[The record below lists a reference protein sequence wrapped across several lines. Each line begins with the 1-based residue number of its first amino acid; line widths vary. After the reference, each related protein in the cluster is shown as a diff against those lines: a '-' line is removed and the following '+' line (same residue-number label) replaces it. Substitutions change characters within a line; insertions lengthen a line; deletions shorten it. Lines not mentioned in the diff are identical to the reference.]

1 MEGNHQAETYAIPND
16 TVKPLSFLFS
26 TVLIHTS
33 EVIPMPGKNTI
44 DKTDVLILTKLREDA
59 SLSAT
64 ELSKIVHLSIPSINK
79 RIANMVASGLIE
91 RYTLA
96 INPEK
101 AGKPV
106 RALIS
111 ILLSSP
117 EYITKF
123 LELVSSEENITACYA
138 VTGEYDYMLEMYAPT
153 ILELNQQIL
162 AIKDS
167 PGVAKTLTT
176 IVLDTYK
183 RETCILP
190 EAQK

>member
-1 MEGNHQAETYAIPND
+1 
-16 TVKPLSFLFS
+16 
-26 TVLIHTS
+26 
-33 EVIPMPGKNTI
+33 MPGKNTI

-153 ILELNQQIL
+153 ILELNQHL
-162 AIKDS
+162 LSIKDS

-183 RETCILP
+183 REPCILP

>member
-1 MEGNHQAETYAIPND
+1 
-16 TVKPLSFLFS
+16 
-26 TVLIHTS
+26 
-33 EVIPMPGKNTI
+33 MPGKNTI

-91 RYTLA
+91 RYTLS

-111 ILLSSP
+111 VVLASP
-117 EYITKF
+117 EYIHSF
-123 LELVSSEENITACYA
+123 LELVQPKENITACYA

-153 ILELNQQIL
+153 ISELNQQIL
-162 AIKDS
+162 WIKDI

-176 IVLDTYK
+176 VILDTYK

-190 EAQK
+190 EPQK

>member
-1 MEGNHQAETYAIPND
+1 
-16 TVKPLSFLFS
+16 
-26 TVLIHTS
+26 
-33 EVIPMPGKNTI
+33 
-44 DKTDVLILTKLREDA
+44 
-59 SLSAT
+59 
-64 ELSKIVHLSIPSINK
+64 
-79 RIANMVASGLIE
+79 MVASGLIE

-123 LELVSSEENITACYA
+123 LELVSSEENITACHA

-153 ILELNQQIL
+153 ILELNQQL
-162 AIKDS
+162 LTIKDS